1 MLKDSSCVDDA
12 EEMYESVTLKEPE
25 PYLFFQNK
33 KKKLSSDTTG
43 FK

>member
-12 EEMYESVTLKEPE
+12 EEMYESVTLKEAE
-25 PYLFFQNK
+25 PYLFFKNK
-33 KKKLSSDTTG
+33 KSSYNTTG